1 MQSHIIFMLIEVFK
15 NSARATIEHQG
26 RVSENLSPVQLSVFQ
41 TEPGVVQIK
50 VKDEGGGIP
59 LDLTDSIFDYGF
71 STFVPSTNDDTLDTL
86 VDSGLPIGVTARP
99 IDGEGFGLPM
109 TRQYAR
115 FFGGDLQILVTQG
128 FGTEVHIRLQEPRA
142 ISLESID

>member
-1 MQSHIIFMLIEVFK
+1 MLIEVFK